1 MKLSATL
8 LRLPK
13 WHGPSLR
20 AFNHTE
26 TRKAILKYESD
37 PLEYHILPVFA
48 IGICARFPSA
58 RDCEYD
64 AQDLSRGAFPYET
77 QRKRVHQPS
86 ERKRARRPESH
97 FDQRGGGGEV
107 PAHPQ
112 AGEKEDGR
120 PDLRAPRGHHRH
132 GRMGRSG
139 PLNLAKDPGTASPLR
154 SHHGSHLR
162 FARQGRDREL
172 YPCRRLCYL
181 DGSLSRGG
189 SLPL

>member
-1 MKLSATL
+1 MTKNLSHLKKPDMEARRINL
-8 LRLPK
+8 K
-13 WHGPSLR
+13 WVTPDQSGK
-20 AFNHTE
+20 T
-26 TRKAILKYESD
+26 
-37 PLEYHILPVFA
+37 
-48 IGICARFPSA
+48 
-58 RDCEYD
+58 
-64 AQDLSRGAFPYET
+64 RGAFPYET

-139 PLNLAKDPGTASPLR
+139 PLNLAKDPGTASPL
-154 SHHGSHLR
+154 
-162 FARQGRDREL
+162 
-172 YPCRRLCYL
+172 
-181 DGSLSRGG
+181 
-189 SLPL
+189 